1 MNNSLENI
9 LGLTSIALQLAGA
22 ILLLVRFW
30 GNLRKDVLHEYFN
43 SNINVNKDFGEEIML
58 HKDKIKKI
66 IANIYLTRISFIYIL
81 MGYVLAVFQQTESKI
96 IAILFILTTALILLA
111 IAQLATLLIFK
122 IKLKKDIKISYEEAV
137 NDGDA
142 QQIMSKEEAKQ
153 LWLDA
158 KKAALEQAPGERQ

>member
-1 MNNSLENI
+1 
-9 LGLTSIALQLAGA
+9 
-22 ILLLVRFW
+22 
-30 GNLRKDVLHEYFN
+30 
-43 SNINVNKDFGEEIML
+43 
-58 HKDKIKKI
+58 
-66 IANIYLTRISFIYIL
+66 

-122 IKLKKDIKISYEEAV
+122 IKFKKDIKISYEEAV

-158 KKAALEQAPGERQ
+158 KKSST